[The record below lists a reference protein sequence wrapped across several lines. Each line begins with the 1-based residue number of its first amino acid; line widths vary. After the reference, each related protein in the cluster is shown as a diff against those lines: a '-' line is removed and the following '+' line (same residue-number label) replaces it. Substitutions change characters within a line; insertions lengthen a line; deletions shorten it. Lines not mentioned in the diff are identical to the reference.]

1 MITLPRPPRR
11 AHLRSFWIALCAML
25 SSSATTIMWF
35 FALPHP
41 LAIPLATGTGLVA
54 VGLMMP
60 EWIRPFYTLWNKVA
74 RRVASITRL
83 ALMGICYFVVF
94 VVVAQAGARFTR
106 KRPRSMRTTWTPRG
120 KQAETAGPSFSS
132 VMLKDPTERGWATAY
147 FIWARRTR
155 NCWAIVLLPFLSL
168 LSVLA
173 DDDKET
179 LPAHI
184 YTLF

>member
-25 SSSATTIMWF
+25 GLSVTIIMWF
-35 FALPHP
+35 FALPHA
-41 LAIPLATGTGLVA
+41 LAIPFATGTALVA
-54 VGLMMP
+54 VGLIVP
-60 EWIRPFYTLWNKVA
+60 EWIGPFYAIWNKVA
-74 RRVASITRL
+74 RRVAFITRL

-94 VVVAQAGARFTR
+94 VVVRQAGARFTR
-106 KRPRSMRTTWTPRG
+106 KRYRSTRTTWSPRG
-120 KQAETAGPSFSS
+120 NQAETGSSFSS
-132 VMLKDPTERGWATAY
+132 MRLEDPTEPGWATAY
-147 FIWARRTR
+147 FIWARRTG
-155 NCWAIVLLPFLSL
+155 NWWAIVLLPFLSL

-173 DDDKET
+173 DDDRKT